1 MVLNARIFDYVARD
15 ADRRALL
22 DNLTAFSVLRKD
34 VGRQFERFLSADFAV
49 SAEFIIQDVSVPHLL
64 VLILN

>member
-49 SAEFIIQDVSVPHLL
+49 SAEFIIQDVSPHLL